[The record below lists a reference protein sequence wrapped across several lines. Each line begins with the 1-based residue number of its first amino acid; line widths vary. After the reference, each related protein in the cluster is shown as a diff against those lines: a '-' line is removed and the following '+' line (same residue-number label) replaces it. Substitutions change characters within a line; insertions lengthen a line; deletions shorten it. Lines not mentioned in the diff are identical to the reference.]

1 MSVEGY
7 KKCEAGKE
15 STKWAVGGKS
25 QPISSVVMQGL
36 YNLTSGRMLHTSHVL
51 ATLKSI
57 QFLGFSPVLLPMH
70 ACPYYC
76 HFFTLPPQNSMSTL
90 KVLFISQSPAP
101 WPLCSG
107 PLQMIPVKINLSSW
121 HLGGSVGC
129 VQLLISAQVMISQFM
144 GSKNQRIKASQLF
157 TFALLTGPI
166 TDLDTW
172 QSQEYLVN

>member
-1 MSVEGY
+1 MEERASKGPRRALGQNINRNKAGCWSVSVEVY

-15 STKWAVGGKS
+15 SMKWAVGGKS

-36 YNLTSGRMLHTSHVL
+36 YNLISGRMLHTSHVL

-107 PLQMIPVKINLSSW
+107 ASPDDP
-121 HLGGSVGC
+121 
-129 VQLLISAQVMISQFM
+129 SQ
-144 GSKNQRIKASQLF
+144 
-157 TFALLTGPI
+157 
-166 TDLDTW
+166 D
-172 QSQEYLVN
+172 